1 MGLSYVDLYLVHTP
15 RLFAGKIREGWQS
28 IIELHR
34 SGQAKA
40 IGVSNFTID
49 DMKELLEKGE
59 KRPEIEP
66 AANQI
71 ELHLYNWHEQQSNVE
86 YCQRNVRH
94 LTTAC
99 TCLELNVFVRASLSK
114 HTRH

>member
-28 IIELHR
+28 IIALQK

-40 IGVSNFTID
+40 IGVSNFTLD
-49 DMKELLEKGE
+49 DMKELLEGGE
-59 KRPEIEP
+59 KGPELEP

-71 ELHLYNWHEQQSNVE
+71 ELHLYNWHEQKANVE
-86 YCQRNVRH
+86 YCQKAVSVARVPSD
-94 LTTAC
+94 
-99 TCLELNVFVRASLSK
+99 FG
-114 HTRH
+114 